1 MSEPATPFSWRA
13 ALFDRDSFVPV
24 LLLAVASMMALPFA
38 DSSNQTGALIV
49 FPFSAGL
56 LLLALHRSHVR
67 PRTFRLAL
75 GVLIVVG
82 VGTTA
87 STIVRIAT
95 DTDEQRL
102 IVVEMF
108 LYAVLFGVTFPAIVR
123 RAFQHRRVTLNT
135 LAAAISAYIVI
146 GLWFAVIY
154 RGLSAAED
162 FVFFRD
168 VTDPAAGDYVYFSFI
183 TMTTVG
189 YGDFVP
195 ITDGGRAM
203 AVLEAVLG
211 QVFLVT
217 AVARVVSLLGTEAP
231 GPGSAGHDFA
241 LDETEPD

>member
-1 MSEPATPFSWRA
+1 VSDPTRPFSWRS
-13 ALFDRDSFVPV
+13 ALLDRNSFVPV
-24 LLLAVASMMALPFA
+24 LLLAVGSMTALPFA
-38 DSSNQTGALIV
+38 DSSNQTGALVV

-56 LLLALHRSHVR
+56 LLLALHRSHVH
-67 PRTFRLAL
+67 PRTFRAAL
-75 GVLIVVG
+75 GVLVLVG
-82 VGTTA
+82 VGTTV

-95 DTDEQRL
+95 NTDEQRL
-102 IVVEMF
+102 VVVEMA
-108 LYAVLFGVTFPAIVR
+108 LYALLYAVTFPAIVR

-154 RGLSAAED
+154 RGLSAADD

-195 ITDGGRAM
+195 VTDGGRAM

-231 GPGSAGHDFA
+231 GADAAGHDLA
-241 LDETEPD
+241 LDEADPD